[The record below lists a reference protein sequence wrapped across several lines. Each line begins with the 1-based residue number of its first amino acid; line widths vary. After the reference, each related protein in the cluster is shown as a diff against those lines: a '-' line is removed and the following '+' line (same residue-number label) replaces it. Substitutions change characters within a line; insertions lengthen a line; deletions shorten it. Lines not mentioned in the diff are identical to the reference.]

1 MIELICQA
9 RPPRFELHRHTRTCS
24 KLISVIERINDL
36 PDGCIGMHVVGQF
49 TVDDFATTIE
59 PDVESITEHH
69 SKLRLIL
76 HLGERFEGFGEGAW
90 GELTDEIRHIHF
102 HRGAIVTDDRHIS
115 GAINVLKWTLHGHVR
130 TFQNHE
136 LDQAIHWAAT

>member
-1 MIELICQA
+1 MIE
-9 RPPRFELHRHTRTCS
+9 H
-24 KLISVIERINDL
+24 IEDL
-36 PDGCIGMHVVGQF
+36 PDGCIGMHAVGQF
-49 TVDDFATTIE
+49 TVDDFTTAIE
-59 PDVESITEHH
+59 PDVESIVERH
-69 SKLRLIL
+69 SKLRLVL

-102 HRGAIVTDDRHIS
+102 HRGAIVTDDGQIS

-136 LDQAIHWAAT
+136 LDKAIHWVAT